1 MKKSCLNALI
11 GVFLLLSLT
20 GAQAQNSQSFPK
32 QEMNEVTLKKTIQ
45 FILASELYK
54 GEPFTIQVCLPKSYE
69 NQKKFPVVYLL
80 DADKSLGMSKEIA
93 DWLMFGQEIQDIII
107 VGISYN
113 KDDETWWMNRSR
125 DYIPTSDTVSE
136 FGKGWPKAGGADR
149 FLAFIQNDL
158 KPVIENKY
166 SINKESSGIIGF
178 SFGGLLVS
186 YSMITRP
193 DLFDRYIIISP
204 GLGWD
209 NSLVSRLEEKYSI
222 SNKILSK
229 KIFIS
234 ISSKDPKEIVIE
246 PTKQLVDN
254 INSRSYQGLELSY
267 EYYENETH
275 FSGYPRALTSGL
287 KKLYRPEKNEK

>member
-1 MKKSCLNALI
+1 MKKSCLTALI
-11 GVFLLLSLT
+11 TVFLLFGSI
-20 GAQAQNSQSFPK
+20 GIHAQNSQSFPK
-32 QEMNEVTLKKTIQ
+32 QEMDEVSLKNTTQ
-45 FILASELYK
+45 FILESELCI
-54 GEPFTIQVCLPKSYE
+54 GEPFTIQVCLPKSFE
-69 NQKKFPVVYLL
+69 NQKKYPVVYLL
-80 DADKSLGMSKEIA
+80 DADKSLGMAKEIA

-136 FGKGWPKAGGADR
+136 FGKRWPKAGGADR
-149 FLAFIQNDL
+149 FLDFIQNDL
-158 KPVIENKY
+158 KPLIENKY
-166 SINKESSGIIGF
+166 SLNKESSGIIGF

-204 GLGWD
+204 GLVWD
-209 NSLVSRLEEKYSI
+209 NSLVSRLEENYSI
-222 SNKILSK
+222 SNKVLSK
-229 KIFIS
+229 KIFMS
-234 ISSKDPKEIVIE
+234 ISAKDPTELVIE

-254 INSRSYQGLELSY
+254 INSRGYQGLELSY
-267 EYYENETH
+267 EFYENETH
-275 FSGYPRALTSGL
+275 FSGYPRALASGL